1 LRAAQVAVAEWVV
14 RNGLKGTTKDVAD
27 TALLLEHVSEIS
39 AGEWLRTRPP
49 PPLLPRPRD
58 FAHPSV
64 A

>member
-49 PPLLPRPRD
+49 PPLPLY
-58 FAHPSV
+58 
-64 A
+64 